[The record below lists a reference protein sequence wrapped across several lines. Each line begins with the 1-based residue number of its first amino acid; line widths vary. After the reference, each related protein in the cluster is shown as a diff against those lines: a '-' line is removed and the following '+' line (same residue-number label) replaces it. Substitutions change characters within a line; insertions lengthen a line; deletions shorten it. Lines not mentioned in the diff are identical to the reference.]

1 MSFPLQRKSDE
12 DPLIGGGSYR
22 SERSSASPLGGK
34 KGDESSPS
42 EVPKKSEPMDTTGDD
57 TDAEQR
63 KTQKQLYHIR
73 HKLQKLVYEK
83 KPVSRMRMKMV

>member
-1 MSFPLQRKSDE
+1 
-12 DPLIGGGSYR
+12 
-22 SERSSASPLGGK
+22 
-34 KGDESSPS
+34 
-42 EVPKKSEPMDTTGDD
+42 MDTTGDD

-83 KPVSRMRMKMV
+83 KPVSRMRMKMVLGTAGRNYR